1 MSQKPLQ
8 ILFSENP
15 FKKRIVMQKSN
26 NNAPIVEQNLI
37 IHHKRNLR
45 KSLFHNSKKDFD
57 KEQKQK
63 EPKGNIDNK
72 TNANNKNIKHGDIII
87 NTGKKLIK
95 RPNNLLMRKEDLMDE
110 KERKEYEEKK
120 KNDEECKKRDE
131 PFNPF
136 GVVVKDFLKKN
147 QEKPESNN
155 NTNSLNPF
163 KNINYE
169 PGEIIN
175 NPFKLPS
182 QDKINKSNPFMNLA
196 QKNENSID
204 KTTDLNPFK
213 NVQSNLNNLN
223 PFIQNKKDNKIQNHT
238 FISDN
243 NNPFLNIITNKTNNN
258 PFLDIND
265 KTNNN
270 PFLNNNNKTNNN
282 PFLNGNNEKNND
294 QTKNPFLIKDSS
306 NVFTFDS
313 NNLIHDSDKNAE
325 NKNKEEEEDGPAF
338 FDSEIKIEKDED
350 KHKNLKEVHYK
361 TNQKFFEAKIENLQ
375 FLEQENGKSKYTTKG
390 SGLFSFELDKNE
402 QGKNIGLFTLREIST
417 KNVKLSGI
425 IIDSTS
431 VEKAKLRAG
440 LDFIFIKNILVKYS
454 KYNSNG
460 LSEQTKITFLRIRVK
475 NEELDNFY
483 NKTNEFFNL
492 VKK

>member
-15 FKKRIVMQKSN
+15 FKKRIIIQKSN

-45 KSLFHNSKKDFD
+45 KSLFHDSKQDFD
-57 KEQKQK
+57 KELKQK
-63 EPKGNIDNK
+63 EPKENIDKK
-72 TNANNKNIKHGDIII
+72 TNANNENNKNGDIII
-87 NTGKKLIK
+87 NTGNKLIK
-95 RPNNLLMRKEDLMDE
+95 LPNNLLMRKEDLMDE

-120 KNDEECKKRDE
+120 KKDEECNKKE
-131 PFNPF
+131 KPFNPF
-136 GVVVKDFLKKN
+136 GVVVKNFLKKN
-147 QEKPESNN
+147 QEESEANN
-155 NTNSLNPF
+155 NINSLNPF

-169 PGEIIN
+169 PKEIIN
-175 NPFKLPS
+175 NPFKIPS
-182 QDKINKSNPFMNLA
+182 QDKINKSNPFMNLV
-196 QKNENSID
+196 QKNESIND

-213 NVQSNLNNLN
+213 ISQSNLNNLN
-223 PFIQNKKDNKIQNHT
+223 PFIQNNKDNNIQNHA
-238 FISDN
+238 FIGDNNTKIINPFINNNDKTNNN
-243 NNPFLNIITNKTNNN
+243 NNPFINN
-258 PFLDIND
+258 ND

-270 PFLNNNNKTNNN
+270 PFLNNNNETNN
-282 PFLNGNNEKNND
+282 G

-313 NNLIHDSDKNAE
+313 NNLKHDSDKNPD
-325 NKNKEEEEDGPAF
+325 NKMKEEEEGPEF
-338 FDSEIKIEKDED
+338 FDSEIKIEKDEN
-350 KHKNLKEVHYK
+350 KHKNLKEVQYK
-361 TNQKFFEAKIENLQ
+361 TNKKFFETKIENLQ

-390 SGLFSFELDKNE
+390 SGLFSFEFDKNE
-402 QGKNIGLFTLREIST
+402 QGKNVGLFTLREIST
-417 KNVKLSGI
+417 KNVIISGMV
-425 IIDSTS
+425 IDSTS

-440 LDFIFIKNILVKYS
+440 LDFIFIKNILVKYN